1 VSATLTEP
9 TPVTDVL
16 FCALVA
22 TEAELLAAM
31 AREGL
36 APTWFT
42 PTVSEILDG
51 SPPAQQVLAAAL
63 TLLAAQA
70 RAGVIAPGSSPV
82 EDVARL
88 LVRDTIT
95 ASLTGDADVR
105 DSYGVAPTDA
115 SRVVGDVTLRLFDL
129 IGDEDCHW
137 LLVGAHEEAD
147 LLLHSPT
154 AHYHPLEWAA
164 PYHSEAGGDPRP

>member
-1 VSATLTEP
+1 MSATLTEAK
-9 TPVTDVL
+9 TDTDAL
-16 FCALVA
+16 FCMLVA

-36 APTWFT
+36 ASTWFT
-42 PTVSEILDG
+42 PTVNEILEG

-70 RAGVIAPGSSPV
+70 RAGEIAPGSSPV

-95 ASLTGDADVR
+95 ATLTGDADVR
-105 DSYGVAPTDA
+105 DSYGISATDT
-115 SRVVGDVTLRLFDL
+115 SEVVGDVTLRLFAL

-137 LLVGAHEEAD
+137 LIVGAHQD
-147 LLLHSPT
+147 VHTLLHSPA
-154 AHYHPLEWAA
+154 AHYHPLGWAA
-164 PYHSEAGGDPRP
+164 PYSSEAAGTRP